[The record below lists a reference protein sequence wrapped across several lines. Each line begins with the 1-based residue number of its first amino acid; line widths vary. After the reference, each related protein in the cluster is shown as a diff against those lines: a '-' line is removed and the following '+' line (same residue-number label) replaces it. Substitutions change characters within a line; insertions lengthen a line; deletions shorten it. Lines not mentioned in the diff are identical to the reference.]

1 MIQTV
6 TIDIPTSWWLTSNQR
21 MHWPEKARRTRVIRN
36 VAGFV
41 ALRSGL
47 HPVERATVTV
57 WVGYPSTRRQDP
69 ANASPA
75 AKAAIDGIV
84 ATRRLLA
91 DDDAEHLT
99 AVTFR
104 RDEPTWRKGWYRLR
118 IEFEEVAGN
127 DTGGI
132 RSPRS
137 GQGDAGRSAMLSSD
151 ELKGFSKEAS
161 QS

>member
-1 MIQTV
+1 M
-6 TIDIPTSWWLTSNQR
+6 TIDIPASWWLTSNQR
-21 MHWPEKARRTRVIRN
+21 MHWAEKARRTRVIRN

-132 RSPRS
+132 RSPRF
-137 GQGDAGRSAMLSSD
+137 GQGGAEGSAMLSSD
-151 ELKGFSKEAS
+151 ELKRFSKEARDL
-161 QS
+161 